1 MKNPL
6 LVPNKK
12 EIPFQFNCVLL
23 SSNRE
28 SGMVPL
34 NFQLNRIKQIV
45 MKKKLNTGLYF
56 REKGIYVYIKYMQ
69 SAKGQIGKLQKQVVW
84 FLKGMF

>member
-34 NFQLNRIKQIV
+34 DFSIEQNQTNCNE
-45 MKKKLNTGLYF
+45 KKN
-56 REKGIYVYIKYMQ
+56 
-69 SAKGQIGKLQKQVVW
+69 
-84 FLKGMF
+84 